1 MKTMNVEIIDWLS
14 LKLNGLAIVMAFISG
29 NVLLQALAGV
39 ATAST
44 ILYNAVRIYKE
55 FKKKKK

>member
-1 MKTMNVEIIDWLS
+1 MKAMNLEIVDWLS
-14 LKLNGLAIVMAFISG
+14 LKLNGLTIVLAYISG
-29 NVLLQALAGV
+29 NQLLQALAGV